1 MTSLPAT
8 RYYGK
13 CKAMAKKILCT
24 SKDSIRTTILPV
36 VITGL
41 LLLTHFYALSQ
52 CSLFRTVNAGEGSS
66 FGIRLDGSLWA
77 WGQNNHGELGDG
89 TKINR
94 FSPVRVLPGTTWKAV
109 SAGFRHTVAI
119 KSDGTLWAWG
129 FNNLGQ
135 VDGTGGEVLT
145 PKQVG
150 NASDW
155 SIISAGSDYTLAI
168 KTDGSLWAWGYNGL
182 AGLGDG
188 TIDPKPTPQR
198 VGTDTW
204 KMVSAGTHCLGVKTN
219 GTLWAWGPNYAG
231 QLGVGGTDPK
241 LVPTQVGAAANWQT
255 VSSGDEFS
263 VALTTDSKLYTWGSA
278 EYGKLGDG
286 IPDTEEE
293 YRETPAQ
300 IGTESWKAVSA
311 GDDHVLAIKADGT
324 LWAWGNH
331 RQGQLG
337 RGYATS
343 GEALTPVV
351 VNTST
356 DWDLVEAG
364 DWYSLAVKT
373 SSLLWGTGWNR
384 EGQLGNGGITE
395 SWAMFLHQFGQ
406 VGSNNM
412 LGIAGANVSSTRA
425 ITPLQSITVI
435 DDCSLLAAI
444 ESNGTHPLSGNTAI
458 KVWIENTQPQRYIRR
473 HYEITPDNNAS
484 EATGRI
490 TLYFTQE
497 DFRSFN
503 IIAEAGDRVYMPRWD
518 TDNENRAN
526 ILIEKRGGTSS
537 DGSGLPH
544 TYPGP
549 VVTINPDDN
558 DIIWNSAT
566 SMWEI
571 SFDVDGFSGFFVK
584 TGSASLPVNFGAIS
598 ASIKNNLL
606 SVNWQT
612 LNEKSNDH
620 FLIEIS
626 ADGKHFTEIGR
637 VQTHAKNGDSD
648 EPIHYRFEINT
659 GAVTALSLAGLGLL
673 GMLLPLGR
681 KHKKLLLLG
690 VVVCS
695 VHFFACHKQQDD
707 ISFYNDQQL
716 YIRIAQVDKD
726 GTKMYSKVI
735 AAERK

>member
-1 MTSLPAT
+1 MV
-8 RYYGK
+8 K
-13 CKAMAKKILCT
+13 EILCT
-24 SKDSIRTTILPV
+24 SKDSIRATILSL
-36 VITGL
+36 VITTL
-41 LLLTHFYALSQ
+41 FLLTHFCALSQ
-52 CSLFRTVNAGEGSS
+52 CSSFLTVNAGEGSS

-77 WGQNNHGELGDG
+77 WGENNHGELGDG
-89 TKINR
+89 TKTNR
-94 FSPVRVLPGTTWKAV
+94 FSPVHVLPGTTWKSV

-119 KSDGTLWAWG
+119 KWDGTLWAWG
-129 FNNLGQ
+129 LNNLGQ
-135 VDGTGGEVLT
+135 IDGTGGEVLT

-155 SIISAGSDYTLAI
+155 SMISAGSDYTLAI
-168 KTDGSLWAWGYNGL
+168 KTDGSLWAWGYNAL

-188 TIDPKPTPQR
+188 TLDPKPTPQR

-204 KMVSAGTHCLGVKTN
+204 KTASAGTHCLGIKTN
-219 GTLWAWGPNYAG
+219 GTLWAWGPNYVG

-241 LVPTQVGAAANWQT
+241 LVPTQAGTATNWQT
-255 VSSGDEFS
+255 VSSGAEFS
-263 VALTTDSKLYTWGSA
+263 VALTTDGKLYTWGSA

-300 IGTESWKAVSA
+300 IGNESWKTVSA

-331 RQGQLG
+331 REGQLG

-343 GEALTPVV
+343 QESLVPVMV
-351 VNTST
+351 SSLT
-356 DWDLVEAG
+356 DWDWVAAG

-373 SSLLWGTGWNR
+373 GSSLWGTGWNR

-395 SWAMFLHQFGQ
+395 SWAVFLHQFGQ
-406 VGSNNM
+406 VGNDNV
-412 LGIAGANVSSTRA
+412 LGTAGANASSARE
-425 ITPLQSITVI
+425 ITLLQSITVI
-435 DDCSLLAAI
+435 EDCSLLAAI
-444 ESNGTHPLSGNTAI
+444 ESNGTHPLSGNTSI
-458 KVWIENTQPQRYIRR
+458 KVWIENTQPQRYLKR
-473 HYEITPDNNAS
+473 HYEITPDNNAL

-503 IIAEAGDRVYMPRWD
+503 IAAEAGDKVYMPRWA
-518 TDNENRAN
+518 TDNDNKAN
-526 ILIEKRGGTSS
+526 ILIEKRGGISS

-544 TYPGP
+544 TYSGS

-558 DIIWNSAT
+558 DIIWNST
-566 SMWEI
+566 TNMWEI

-584 TGSASLPVNFGAIS
+584 TGSAILPVNFGAIN

-612 LNEKSNDH
+612 LGEKSNDY
-620 FLIEIS
+620 FLIEGS
-626 ADGKHFTEIGR
+626 ADGKHFTEIGK

-659 GAVTALSLAGLGLL
+659 GTVTAASLAGLGLL
-673 GMLLPLGR
+673 GLLLPFGR
-681 KHKKLLLLG
+681 RYRKLLLLG
-690 VVVCS
+690 IAVCA
-695 VHFFACHKQQDD
+695 VHFLACNKQQDD
-707 ISFYNDQQL
+707 IGFDNDQQL

-726 GTKMYSKVI
+726 GTKTYSKVI
-735 AAERK
+735 TAQRK